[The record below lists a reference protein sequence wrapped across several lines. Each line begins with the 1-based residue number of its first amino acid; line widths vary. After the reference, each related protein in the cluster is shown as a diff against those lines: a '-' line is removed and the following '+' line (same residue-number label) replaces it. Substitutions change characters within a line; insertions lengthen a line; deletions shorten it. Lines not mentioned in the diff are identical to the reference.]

1 MRRFLSAL
9 LTLMILLSASAYAAT
24 GKETDEDGGIWDY
37 GKGTYTDPN
46 GKVHTITP
54 GGVQED
60 NNSPGSVTVQNDDG
74 SMTVVTNDED
84 PVKKNEDGS
93 ITVESGQIRIDV
105 EDGPTRAPLTG
116 EEWNA
121 LLQSVALHSLR
132 STTCTTACTTTSS
145 MLLLSSRLVQTRYW
159 LFLQTSC

>member
-1 MRRFLSAL
+1 MKLMKNGWKTPLLLMLCACLCVLLYGAAL
-9 LTLMILLSASAYAAT
+9 AS
-24 GKETDEDGGIWDY
+24 GVETDEDGGIWDY

-93 ITVESGQIRIDV
+93 ITVGIRPDPDRCGGRTDPRSPHRGGM
-105 EDGPTRAPLTG
+105 ERAAAKRCGP
-116 EEWNA
+116 
-121 LLQSVALHSLR
+121 
-132 STTCTTACTTTSS
+132 
-145 MLLLSSRLVQTRYW
+145 
-159 LFLQTSC
+159 